1 MAEEKM
7 RLEIITPERI
17 FYEGDALMV
26 ELTTSEGEIGVYPR
40 HIPATMIVAPG
51 VLTITQEDG
60 TKRQAALMSGF
71 LEITQDS
78 MSILAEVAEWP
89 EEIDQERVKRAKQRA
104 QERLN
109 AKTANIDLAR
119 AEMALKR
126 ALIREKMIQK

>member
-17 FYEGDALMV
+17 FYEGNASMV
-26 ELTTSEGEIGVYPR
+26 ELATTEGEIGVYPR
-40 HIPATMIVAPG
+40 HIPTTMIVAPG

-71 LEITQDS
+71 LEITPDS
-78 MSILAEVAEWP
+78 VSILAEVAEWP
-89 EEIDQERVKRAKQRA
+89 EEIDQERVKRAKRRA
-104 QERLN
+104 QERLK
-109 AKTANIDLAR
+109 AKAADIDLAR
-119 AEMALKR
+119 AELALKR